1 METRISRNINASP
14 ETVFRYIDEEDKIKL
29 WIPELVANE
38 FPHGKPKENPVG
50 TKFIQKLKEG
60 GRVRSYEGEVT
71 AYEKNRA
78 LSIRLGNKGFTV
90 DVDYRV
96 EPQGSGSRL
105 DFTCKVQYKSWFFG
119 LMGKLFSGFMVKV
132 ANKQMD
138 QLKEAA
144 EQGK

>member
-1 METRISRNINASP
+1 METRLNRDINASP
-14 ETVFRYIDEEDKIKL
+14 ETVFRYVDEEDKVKL

-38 FPHGKPKENPVG
+38 FPHGKNDENPVG

-96 EPQGSGSRL
+96 EPRGNGSRL
-105 DFTCKVQYKSWFFG
+105 EFICDVKYKRWFFG
-119 LMGKLFSGFMVKV
+119 LIGKLFSGFMLKM
-132 ANKQMD
+132 ANKQLD
-138 QLKEAA
+138 RLKEAA